1 MKKVFLILGMVGGL
15 SVNNANAT
23 QSQALVNYICPDGCE
38 LHFSYTGSSVH
49 ASCAKPS
56 GEACADPEVV
66 ISSIAPN
73 VNQPMSE
80 INKVNAKKSKKVSAR
95 SAETPR
101 MVKKIVYEQIVEED
115 EE

>member
-15 SVNNANAT
+15 SANNANAT
-23 QSQALVNYICPDGCE
+23 QSQAIVDYICPDGCE
-38 LHFSYTGSSVH
+38 LHFSYNGSSVH

-80 INKVNAKKSKKVSAR
+80 INKVKAKKKTVSAR

-101 MVKKIVYEQIVEED
+101 MVKKIVYEQVVEED